1 VKGWLRRALS
11 VEWLPTMAVL
21 LLILVAGSRLI
32 YLSVQQ
38 HAAGAREA
46 AVAVAAAYAGKIE
59 PVLRALADAADQQ
72 AAAASRST
80 VRRDAVA
87 TSAPLAAAHA
97 FLMTSDDEVQD
108 ARGAPAALASGV
120 AQEWR
125 SAETHATPGAALLGP
140 IRIGSQ
146 WFFAV
151 RAPLAQSKGWAV
163 AYAPVDELLAA
174 GRVSALIDQGYDFE
188 LSQFEPRSARAR
200 IFSSSSAVPLTDT
213 IDARLRLPAPAVI
226 PQSYLTLAIRLRG
239 GWYPVTLLTSEV
251 ALLGFLAWLLA
262 FGTHDLGHALRRS
275 SDALAAARRRLHST
289 NQRLAAEMR
298 ERVTLQQNFEHAR
311 FHDAFTGLPNRRYFM
326 DQVDRALRDV
336 RTRQRQR
343 IAVILIDI
351 ARFKLVN
358 DMLGHTAGDE
368 LMVQAARRFEKSVAI
383 SEGIL
388 ARWGGDQFAV
398 LLLDVSSAEAALL
411 AAGAL
416 QEEIRA
422 PIELRRHR
430 LVVSAALG
438 VTCVD
443 SGQRRAEDVVREAD
457 LALSAAKRHPTDKL
471 ALYAPTMAGQAASLV
486 SLEADL
492 HVAIEKHELR
502 LLFQPIVD
510 FHTHRMVAA
519 EALLRWRHPIEGVL
533 GPDKFLSIAEDAG
546 LMVSLTRWVILRAVR
561 VAGEWQRRL
570 PANVEFFI
578 TVNLSPTALRDS
590 GLSEFVGSL
599 LRQAQLAPSL
609 LKFELTEAS
618 LIGNVGAAR
627 ETLEQLHAMGIQL
640 MLDDF
645 GTGYSSLNNL
655 QLFPF
660 DYVKIDRPFANHP
673 GSDQANAG
681 MMAALVQ
688 MAGSLHLKAIAE
700 IVETPAAARALENM
714 GCDYGQGYYFSKPID
729 AELALQRL
737 MSQEPFDRAPA
748 PDHTVELPAIT
759 GDIESTQVMS
769 ADLIRFPPERELP

>member
-1 VKGWLRRALS
+1 MKGWLRRAFGI
-11 VEWLPTMAVL
+11 EWLPAAAVFL
-21 LLILVAGSRLI
+21 LVLVAGSRLI
-32 YLSVQQ
+32 YLSVHQ
-38 HAAGAREA
+38 HAAAARAA
-46 AVAVAAAYAGKIE
+46 AVAVAVDYAAKIE
-59 PVLRALADAADQQ
+59 PVLRALAETADPQ
-72 AAAASRST
+72 AAVPSESAAT
-80 VRRDAVA
+80 PVLL
-87 TSAPLAAAHA
+87 PAARA
-97 FLMTSDDEVQD
+97 FLMTSDAEVQD
-108 ARGAPAALASGV
+108 ARDAPAALASGI

-125 SAETHATPGAALLGP
+125 SPQAARTAPGTALLGP

-151 RAPLAQSKGWAV
+151 RVPLARSSGWSV
-163 AYAPVDELLAA
+163 AYASVDELLAA
-174 GRVSALIDQGYDFE
+174 SRVSKLIGQGYDFE
-188 LSQFEPRSARAR
+188 LSQFEPRSALTR
-200 IFSSSSAVPLTDT
+200 IFSSSSAAPLTDT
-213 IDARLRLPAPAVI
+213 VDARLRLPIPAVTA
-226 PQSYLTLAIRLRG
+226 QSYLKLAIRLRG
-239 GWYPVTLLTSEV
+239 GWYPVTLLTSEI

-262 FGTHDLGHALRRS
+262 FGTHEFGHALRRS
-275 SDALAAARRRLHST
+275 GEALTSARRRLHT
-289 NQRLAAEMR
+289 THQKLAAEMR
-298 ERVTLQQNFEHAR
+298 ERLALQETFDHAR

-351 ARFKLVN
+351 SRFKLVN

-383 SEGIL
+383 SEGVL

-398 LLLDVSSAEAALL
+398 LLLDVDSAQAAML

-438 VTCVD
+438 VTCVE
-443 SGQRRAEDVVREAD
+443 SGQRRAEDILREAD
-457 LALSAAKRHPTDKL
+457 LALSVAKRHSTDKL

-519 EALLRWRHPIEGVL
+519 EALLRWRHPIEGIL
-533 GPDKFLSIAEDAG
+533 GPDKFLRIAEDAG
-546 LMVSLTRWVILRAVR
+546 LMVPLTRWVILRAVR
-561 VAGEWQRRL
+561 VAAEWRRRL
-570 PANVEFFI
+570 PPNVDFFI
-578 TVNLSPTALRDS
+578 SVNLSPASLRDP

-599 LRQAQLAPSL
+599 LHQAQVAPSL

-618 LIGNVGAAR
+618 LIGNAGPVR
-627 ETLEQLHAMGIQL
+627 ETLEQLHVMGVQL

-645 GTGYSSLNNL
+645 GTGYSSLNHL

-700 IVETPAAARALENM
+700 IVETPAAAAALENM
-714 GCDYGQGYYFSKPID
+714 GCDYGQGFYFSKPID
-729 AELALQRL
+729 AESALQRL
-737 MSQEPFDRAPA
+737 LSQEPFERARP
-748 PDHTVELPAIT
+748 PDPTMELPAIAA
-759 GDIESTQVMS
+759 DPESTLIMR
-769 ADLIRFPPERELP
+769 AELIRFPPQRQLP

>member
-1 VKGWLRRALS
+1 
-11 VEWLPTMAVL
+11 
-21 LLILVAGSRLI
+21 
-32 YLSVQQ
+32 
-38 HAAGAREA
+38 
-46 AVAVAAAYAGKIE
+46 
-59 PVLRALADAADQQ
+59 
-72 AAAASRST
+72 
-80 VRRDAVA
+80 
-87 TSAPLAAAHA
+87 
-97 FLMTSDDEVQD
+97 
-108 ARGAPAALASGV
+108 
-120 AQEWR
+120 
-125 SAETHATPGAALLGP
+125 
-140 IRIGSQ
+140 
-146 WFFAV
+146 
-151 RAPLAQSKGWAV
+151 
-163 AYAPVDELLAA
+163 
-174 GRVSALIDQGYDFE
+174 
-188 LSQFEPRSARAR
+188 
-200 IFSSSSAVPLTDT
+200 
-213 IDARLRLPAPAVI
+213 
-226 PQSYLTLAIRLRG
+226 
-239 GWYPVTLLTSEV
+239 
-251 ALLGFLAWLLA
+251 
-262 FGTHDLGHALRRS
+262 
-275 SDALAAARRRLHST
+275 
-289 NQRLAAEMR
+289 
-298 ERVTLQQNFEHAR
+298 
-311 FHDAFTGLPNRRYFM
+311 
-326 DQVDRALRDV
+326 
-336 RTRQRQR
+336 
-343 IAVILIDI
+343 
-351 ARFKLVN
+351 
-358 DMLGHTAGDE
+358 
-368 LMVQAARRFEKSVAI
+368 
-383 SEGIL
+383 
-388 ARWGGDQFAV
+388 
-398 LLLDVSSAEAALL
+398 
-411 AAGAL
+411 
-416 QEEIRA
+416 
-422 PIELRRHR
+422 
-430 LVVSAALG
+430 
-438 VTCVD
+438 
-443 SGQRRAEDVVREAD
+443 
-457 LALSAAKRHPTDKL
+457 
-471 ALYAPTMAGQAASLV
+471 
-486 SLEADL
+486 LEADL